1 MRRKKKMKERKSRGS
16 DFNSPSTGHSAW
28 IISINMHNNS
38 MYLVSWGKQA
48 KEKRGSKNTA
58 SHPTSCVKSTGSKLP
73 LTTHQSIGKQQRVTH
88 ICLILMS
95 VSKDQFNFTN

>member
-48 KEKRGSKNTA
+48 KEKR
-58 SHPTSCVKSTGSKLP
+58 
-73 LTTHQSIGKQQRVTH
+73 
-88 ICLILMS
+88 
-95 VSKDQFNFTN
+95 